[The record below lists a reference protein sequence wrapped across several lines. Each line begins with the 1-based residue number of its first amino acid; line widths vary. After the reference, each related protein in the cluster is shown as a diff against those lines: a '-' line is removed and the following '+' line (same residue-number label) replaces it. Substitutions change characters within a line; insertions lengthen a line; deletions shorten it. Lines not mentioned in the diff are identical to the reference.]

1 MLGPRLAVFDTQ
13 PGSAFTLLC
22 EGMTTSEVHVAT
34 MLEEGRTR
42 MSPPREVDASQLSVT
57 PFLSLRIGIARASGP
72 PADMQDDAPG
82 MP

>member
-34 MLEEGRTR
+34 MLE
-42 MSPPREVDASQLSVT
+42 DASQLSVT